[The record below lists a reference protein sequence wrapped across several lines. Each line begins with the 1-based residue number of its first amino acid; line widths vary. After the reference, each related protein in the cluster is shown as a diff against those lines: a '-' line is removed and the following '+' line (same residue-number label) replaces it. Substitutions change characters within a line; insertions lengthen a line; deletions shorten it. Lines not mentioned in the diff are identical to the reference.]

1 MYGKLAFLEMG
12 FSLTLFLLAWMAV
25 RQAQQLRRSGTTARL
40 HRKSRKLL
48 HATCWLT
55 LSAVLVFISIGCMM
69 AVLPSLYWEDRLML
83 NVPLIGAPLLAIWFT
98 TVPMIRQIWKQTN
111 HPNRVLSKHMKE
123 QMHSRLYILPFQTTA
138 LGAVTSFYCTLI
150 SPVPYDKLKVTAP
163 LTVYLLVMIALWLHH
178 DGRFHAIRDWLRTR
192 RHQEHI
198 DEDSSK
204 QQTRA

>member
-1 MYGKLAFLEMG
+1 MYGKLAFVEMG
-12 FSLTLFLLAWMAV
+12 FSLALFLLAWMAV

-48 HATCWLT
+48 QSTCWLT
-55 LSAVLVFISIGCMM
+55 VSALLVFMSIGWMM
-69 AVLPSLYWEDRLML
+69 AVLPSLYWEDRLTL

-98 TVPMIRQIWKQTN
+98 TVPMIRQVWKQSD
-111 HPNRVLSKHMKE
+111 HPNRVLSERMKE
-123 QMHSRLYILPFQTTA
+123 QLRSRLYILPYQSTA
-138 LGAVTSFYCTLI
+138 LGAVTSLYFTLI

-163 LTVYLLVMIALWLHH
+163 LTVYLLIMIALWLHH
-178 DGRFHAIRDWLRTR
+178 DGRFRAVRDWLRAK
-192 RHQEHI
+192 RHQEHM